1 MKHFISHHI
10 YFNEKELIQCTIS
23 EVRIV
28 KSYCS
33 DSVPMAHYTFFI
45 LIRVINTDKLNKLIY
60 QTIQCYEISHWDKLN
75 KVEPIILTFWSKT
88 IHKY

>member
-1 MKHFISHHI
+1 MK
-10 YFNEKELIQCTIS
+10 KELIKYTIG

-28 KSYCS
+28 RVTVQTLF
-33 DSVPMAHYTFFI
+33 VPMAHYNFFI
-45 LIRVINTDKLNKLIY
+45 LISVINTDKLNKLIH

-88 IHKY
+88 THEY